1 MSLIN
6 FDCPE
11 CGHNLEV
18 DEGGAGFIVKCP
30 DCGNPLQIPE
40 LPKSHRIR
48 KIAVAGATLLAILL
62 LFAANLYLASR
73 ARALQSDLSDLQRAF
88 GEIVQKGQ
96 EISHKQDL
104 EISRLKNELA
114 AQPAAESI
122 DALDNAARAAIEE
135 AESLS
140 AELEKTSR
148 RFLDNSP
155 GERIAIL
162 RAHMTQLV
170 AEAKNGLPAP
180 PVVTEVE
187 PGRGVNGRQIV
198 FPVLPGPDGQA
209 LRPNAEVTGIEEDK
223 VSVKYPGG
231 TATYALSE
239 LHPGVAAFLP
249 VDPLLALSRKL
260 WASEVLRVHQMTSAR
275 RDERV
280 AQLRAAIEDA
290 LPATDRSPD
299 DAQ

>member
-11 CGHNLEV
+11 CDHNLEV

-30 DCGNPLQIPE
+30 ECGNPLQIPQ
-40 LPKSHRIR
+40 LPPSHRIR

-73 ARALQSDLSDLQRAF
+73 ARALQREAADLRPLGAALQQAQA
-88 GEIVQKGQ
+88 IAIGQ
-96 EISHKQDL
+96 EN
-104 EISRLKNELA
+104 EIRKLKGELA
-114 AQPAAESI
+114 RHAADTSAASLA
-122 DALDNAARAAIEE
+122 DAARTAIEE

-155 GERIAIL
+155 GERVAIL

-170 AEAKNGLPAP
+170 AEAQNGLPAA

-198 FPVLPGPDGQA
+198 FPVLPGPDGQI
-209 LRPNAEVTGIEEDK
+209 LRANAEVTGIDEEK
-223 VSVKYPGG
+223 VFVKFPGG

-249 VDPLLALSRKL
+249 VDPLLVLSRKQ
-260 WASEVLRVHQMTSAR
+260 WAGEVLRVHEMISAR

-290 LPATDRSPD
+290 LPATDRSPA

>member
-30 DCGNPLQIPE
+30 ECGNPLQIPE
-40 LPKSHRIR
+40 LPHSHRIR
-48 KIAVAGATLLAILL
+48 KILVASGTLLAILL
-62 LFAANLYLASR
+62 LFAANLWFASLTR
-73 ARALQSDLSDLQRAF
+73 DLQAEVAELRPLGKALQQAQALSTAQDGDIRKL
-88 GEIVQKGQ
+88 
-96 EISHKQDL
+96 KQDL
-104 EISRLKNELA
+104 ARLQADRSAEALVDA
-114 AQPAAESI
+114 AW
-122 DALDNAARAAIEE
+122 DAIEE
-135 AESLS
+135 AESL
-140 AELEKTSR
+140 ATELDKTGR

-162 RAHMTQLV
+162 RAHMVQLV
-170 AEAKNGLPAP
+170 QDAQNGLPAA

-198 FPVLPGPDGQA
+198 FPVLPGPDGQV
-209 LRPNAEVTGIEEDK
+209 LRSNAEITGIDEEK
-223 VSVKYPGG
+223 VFVKFPGG

-239 LHPGVAAFLP
+239 LHPGVAAHLP
-249 VDPLLALSRKL
+249 VDPLLVLPRRQ
-260 WASEVLRVHQMTSAR
+260 WAGEVLRVHQLISAR

-280 AQLRAAIEDA
+280 ARLRAAIEAAVPEAYRNDA
-290 LPATDRSPD
+290 
-299 DAQ
+299 DAK